1 MRYVLTILMFLISTV
16 CYGGYVTQ
24 NGLRIAKVLAGY
36 DQGQVYFFLDKPPLN
51 PQECNNS
58 NSANVVVVD
67 PDKSDVSQILS
78 ILLLAKASDLPIDI
92 QVYDDYCLGGYA
104 AIRRVG
110 V

>member
-1 MRYVLTILMFLISTV
+1 MRYVLTTLMFVISTT
-16 CYGGYVTQ
+16 CYGGSVTQ
-24 NGLRIAKVLAGY
+24 NGLRITKVLAGY
-36 DQGQVYFFLDKPPLN
+36 DQGQIYFFLDNAPLN
-51 PQECNNS
+51 PQECIHS

-67 PDKSDVSQILS
+67 PDRSDVSQVLS
-78 ILLLAKASDLPIDI
+78 ILLLAKASDVPIDI